1 MASALDEYLASL
13 PDGLRA
19 FPRAEVKGNVLDEQL
34 AWLDEVGVKLDP
46 RIAPALRRAQPL
58 GRSMEWVPEVLIN
71 AVSINAMEA
80 YPSQA
85 AWIRAVYDRQTAYY
99 RTPLYRALLLVM
111 SPTLLT
117 MGAARS
123 WAAYRKG
130 SSLEVDKW
138 HKEGESRIT
147 FGTLHHP
154 AGLHMLLNLRGFAGT
169 LHAAIDAAGAK
180 ESEVELLE
188 AESVPGEARYR
199 LSYRA

>member
-1 MASALDEYLASL
+1 VPRALDDYLATL

-34 AWLDEVGVKLDP
+34 AWLDEVGVKLDR

-71 AVSINAMEA
+71 AVSLNAMEA
-80 YPSQA
+80 YPDEA
-85 AWIRAVYDRQTAYY
+85 GWIRAVYDRQLAYY
-99 RTPLYRALLLVM
+99 RTPLYRALLMVM

-117 MGAARS
+117 MGAERS
-123 WAAYRKG
+123 WGAYRKG
-130 SSLEVDKW
+130 STLKVDKW
-138 HKEGESRIT
+138 HKEGDSRIT
-147 FGTLHHP
+147 YGTLHHP
-154 AGLHMLLNLRGFAGT
+154 AGLHMPLNLRGFAGT

-180 ESEVELLE
+180 ESAVELLE
-188 AESVPGEARYR
+188 DESAAGAARYR